1 MGNIIVTQSFISL
14 ASKISARTTDTG
26 YSANNLYD
34 HENLMKRHRAADV
47 TANDWLY
54 EINFGGATVVASVF
68 LNRINFNK
76 VRILGHAS
84 DISATITANGA
95 NNGDCTFDSGSV
107 TISQNKITGRYQAY
121 IPLTSFNYQY
131 MWVAVDNGAAAVT
144 DYTTKWECSTVVCMS
159 AVTTLTRNM
168 SPSYTPQRDEFF
180 NKIEMPHG
188 GQSIVSRGDNARW
201 TGMVTFGQRQLTD
214 RTELLTLARFGQ
226 TDPMLFYENGSI
238 ETDTSAAYL
247 CRIDQNYVGT
257 ISRPNM
263 ISQAMMRLVEYV

>member
-1 MGNIIVTQSFISL
+1 MGNIIVSQSFISL
-14 ASKISARTTDTG
+14 SGKISARTTDTG

-47 TANDWLY
+47 TTNDWLY

-107 TISQNKITGRYQAY
+107 TVSQNKVTGRYQVY

-131 MWVAVDNGAAAVT
+131 MWVAVDNGAAAVS

-159 AVTTLTRNM
+159 AVTTLTKSI
-168 SPSYTPQRDEFF
+168 SPPYTPMGEQFYERID
-180 NKIEMPHG
+180 MAHG
-188 GQSIVSRGDNARW
+188 GHNVIKRGDEIRW
-201 TGMVTFGQRQLTD
+201 TGQLTFGARSFSD
-214 RTELLTLARFGQ
+214 RTELMTLSRYDQ
-226 TDPMLFYENGSI
+226 SEPLIFYENATI
-238 ETDTSAAYL
+238 AADTSNAYL
-247 CRIDQNYVGT
+247 CSLDQNYVGS
-257 ISRPNM
+257 IIGPNAVDRAM
-263 ISQAMMRLVEYV
+263 IRLMEYV